1 MSDQGPVWVQSED
14 KIPGGFKSTP
24 KIIFSLPSSSLVTQ
38 LSEKVWHA
46 NGGDICDDDN
56 YLGQLVTEARVQG
69 GETALWSKWDTSTT
83 TLKYHHLRHL
93 WRYQWKHYGDTLQ
106 NYGFLGSFLL
116 ICKVPLYYENQIGF
130 SIWQHPSFR
139 YCAGMKKKLLQ
150 ATNFAEYL
158 RNPLMRYSANSL
170 VFRRVKSFFKTKTN
184 HVLFA
189 VEGLTS
195 VFGTEPIL
203 NSLLQKK
210 MLKNRNSLFRP
221 ILYSFNHNDQQG

>member
-1 MSDQGPVWVQSED
+1 MGPAWVQSED

-93 WRYQWKHYGDTLQ
+93 WRFQWKHYSDTLQ
-106 NYGFLGSFLL
+106 NCGVNTASGWILL
-116 ICKVPLYYENQIGF
+116 NL
-130 SIWQHPSFR
+130 SIFWLFF
-139 YCAGMKKKLLQ
+139 ANLQ
-150 ATNFAEYL
+150 SAAVLWKPNWLFYMAT
-158 RNPLMRYSANSL
+158 P
-170 VFRRVKSFFKTKTN
+170 
-184 HVLFA
+184 
-189 VEGLTS
+189 
-195 VFGTEPIL
+195 
-203 NSLLQKK
+203 
-210 MLKNRNSLFRP
+210 
-221 ILYSFNHNDQQG
+221 